1 MKPRPEDVK
10 EGDNELEEAYGSLF
24 EYIRTDI
31 IPNKKIVQVT
41 FLTSKLKSFVPSGEI
56 SESTR
61 KNIRRRLE
69 SEFENS
75 VHIFPDDKG
84 WLLMV
89 PVSVTLQEGK
99 NSRCDIF

>member
-1 MKPRPEDVK
+1 ML
-10 EGDNELEEAYGSLF
+10 LEEAYGSLF

-41 FLTSKLKSFVPSGEI
+41 SLTAKLKSFVPSGEI

-69 SEFENS
+69 KTRIASDQFEVKRLGTS
-75 VHIFPDDKG
+75 YTILQVHR
-84 WLLMV
+84 L
-89 PVSVTLQEGK
+89 
-99 NSRCDIF
+99 

>member
-41 FLTSKLKSFVPSGEI
+41 SLTAKLKSFQV
-56 SESTR
+56 
-61 KNIRRRLE
+61 K
-69 SEFENS
+69 
-75 VHIFPDDKG
+75 
-84 WLLMV
+84 
-89 PVSVTLQEGK
+89 
-99 NSRCDIF
+99 